1 MRLFRGFRR
10 RLILRTLELCEP
22 SASNGLSGVI
32 KELGVGKG
40 YRDRGKRGVGL
51 GEMPHLLPKE
61 EKKNLLW
68 LLSMPSPQLKPY
80 KGGIVC
86 VPLLRALVVTGRGLW
101 LDRVVVNG
109 RL

>member
-61 EKKNLLW
+61 EKKKSALATEHAQ
-68 LLSMPSPQLKPY
+68 SPAQ
-80 KGGIVC
+80 
-86 VPLLRALVVTGRGLW
+86 AL
-101 LDRVVVNG
+101 
-109 RL
+109 